1 MAFEIKEIYIKPM
14 EAIEVG
20 STVRLSCK
28 SDGHYEYCVWRHRNR
43 VCNFEWKK
51 SHGAVKKQTCTELD
65 NRAIFKGDYDSHE
78 CAIDLTNVQL
88 SDNGEWSCEMESYVW
103 GIVRGYT
110 HKKSLNLRVVKEITT
125 QATTPYVS
133 YEQTEKDST
142 QVTYS
147 STSSSLVSSIHI
159 ETTSREKDGR
169 DQKIM
174 KTTEASG
181 IDKDHENATL
191 LDKDKNSNKSS
202 VVDETP
208 EELGQR
214 NLPFSSGEEQ
224 KPKPP
229 VLAIVLTSL
238 LFIFVSV
245 VGIVIWIK
253 YRKRKEEDVV
263 ELQWK
268 RVSSNK
274 VIYQFHLYS
283 QRKFYYVTSQIYINF
298 LNLNHRRCMM
308 TMMSFQSN

>member
-1 MAFEIKEIYIKPM
+1 MCLLFFASTLMAFEIKESYIKPM

-28 SDGHYEYCVWRHRNR
+28 SDSHYEYCVWRHRNR

-65 NRAIFKGDYDSHE
+65 NRAIFKGDYNSHE

-125 QATTPYVS
+125 SATTTPYVS
-133 YEQTEKDST
+133 HEQTENDST
-142 QVTYS
+142 EVTYS
-147 STSSSLVSSIHI
+147 STSSSLVSPIHI
-159 ETTSREKDGR
+159 EHTSREKDDR

-174 KTTEASG
+174 KTTEASE
-181 IDKDHENATL
+181 IDKDDENVTL
-191 LDKDKNSNKSS
+191 VDKETNSNKSS
-202 VVDETP
+202 VVDKAP
-208 EELGQR
+208 EELKQR

-238 LFIFVSV
+238 LFIFVAV

-274 VIYQFHLYS
+274 VMY
-283 QRKFYYVTSQIYINF
+283 
-298 LNLNHRRCMM
+298 
-308 TMMSFQSN
+308 

>member
-1 MAFEIKEIYIKPM
+1 MGIKESYIKPM

-28 SDGHYEYCVWRHRNR
+28 SDSHYEYCVWRHRNR

-65 NRAIFKGDYDSHE
+65 NRAIFKGDYNSHE

-88 SDNGEWSCEMESYVW
+88 SDNGEWNCEMESYVW

-110 HKKSLNLRVVKEITT
+110 HKKSLNLRVIKEITT
-125 QATTPYVS
+125 PATTPYVS
-133 YEQTEKDST
+133 HEQTENDST
-142 QVTYS
+142 EVTYS
-147 STSSSLVSSIHI
+147 STSSSFSPIHI
-159 ETTSREKDGR
+159 EHTSREKDDR

-174 KTTEASG
+174 KTTEASE
-181 IDKDHENATL
+181 IDKKDENATL
-191 LDKDKNSNKSS
+191 VEKETNSNKSS
-202 VVDETP
+202 VVDKAP
-208 EELGQR
+208 EELKQR

-238 LFIFVSV
+238 LFICVAV
-245 VGIVIWIK
+245 VGIVIWMK

-274 VIYQFHLYS
+274 EMYDDDDELAKQ
-283 QRKFYYVTSQIYINF
+283 
-298 LNLNHRRCMM
+298 
-308 TMMSFQSN
+308 